1 MDNNNS
7 PEKWNQDLQQ
17 WMQCL
22 SLRLHGE
29 PSAVLIL
36 HYLVHMQKR
45 TQILSGETGNIVSSM
60 EILFW
65 QNNNFWHAT
74 YLIKYEKN
82 VSCHADV
89 NYFVLSDHMSCILA
103 AASLQTLV
111 GKRLKPKSRAIVAC
125 SLHIKKNPFWHF
137 VSYSLANIPS
147 WVNQRPR
154 SHYLKIQTIRKHVC
168 YMVKSCTL
176 DE

>member
-1 MDNNNS
+1 MDNNS
-7 PEKWNQDLQQ
+7 PEKQNQDLQQ

-22 SLRLHGE
+22 SLHLHGE
-29 PSAVLIL
+29 PSAALML
-36 HYLVHMQKR
+36 HYLVHMQRR
-45 TQILSGETGNIVSSM
+45 TRILSGDTGNIISSM
-60 EILFW
+60 ASLLW

-89 NYFVLSDHMSCILA
+89 NYFVLSDHVSCKLA

-125 SLHIKKNPFWHF
+125 SLHIKKEEKKNM
-137 VSYSLANIPS
+137 
-147 WVNQRPR
+147 VN
-154 SHYLKIQTIRKHVC
+154 SFCVLLTCKQTKL
-168 YMVKSCTL
+168 S
-176 DE
+176 

>member
-1 MDNNNS
+1 
-7 PEKWNQDLQQ
+7 
-17 WMQCL
+17 MQCL
-22 SLRLHGE
+22 SLHLHGE

-36 HYLVHMQKR
+36 HYLVHMQKWTR
-45 TQILSGETGNIVSSM
+45 ILSGETGNIISSM
-60 EILFW
+60 AILLW

-89 NYFVLSDHMSCILA
+89 NYFVLSDHMSCKLA

-125 SLHIKKNPFWHF
+125 SLHIKKTWWPLF
-137 VSYSLANIPS
+137 VSYSLANRSS
-147 WVNQRPR
+147 WVNQCPR
-154 SHYLKIQTIRKHVC
+154 SFYLKIQTIRKHVC
-168 YMVKSCTL
+168 YMVKRYRL
-176 DE
+176 DG